1 MRLAITVVMHNHGN
15 YSRTVS
21 EPVVV
26 TELSQWTCFRVKG
39 EGGGWWGGGVVVTN
53 DLFVSAASAETTVP
67 SASKVEGRQSFSLKE
82 LALSDL
88 PGGGGGKK
96 LK

>member
-1 MRLAITVVMHNHGN
+1 MQPELVRLAVTAGMHNHGN

-21 EPVVV
+21 ESVVV

-39 EGGGWWGGGVVVTN
+39 EGGGWWGGGGVVTN

-67 SASKVEGRQSFSLKE
+67 CA
-82 LALSDL
+82 
-88 PGGGGGKK
+88 
-96 LK
+96 